1 MKRQPNF
8 QKLFFDH
15 FNGPPKK
22 VTYEVRQDSNRYHD
36 LVFLSSLIHD
46 ARLKLS
52 DVVRQKK
59 QVSISINRDCWEL
72 GIVKRNGI
80 GELYMANGK
89 LTFSPAKS
97 IQWHF
102 QRKSKLD
109 EEELW
114 IGGIW
119 LNRPSRN
126 DLRSLIIE
134 GHGWDCEI
142 ILKDEDIRIVLEDIE
157 VPYLYS
163 QKEKSIN
170 KTLKRTR
177 KRRRVA

>member
-1 MKRQPNF
+1 MKKQPDF

-46 ARLKLS
+46 ARLKRS
-52 DVVRQKK
+52 DVVQQKK

-72 GIVKRNGI
+72 GIVKRKGI
-80 GELYMANGK
+80 GELYIANSK
-89 LTFSPAKS
+89 LIISPTKS

-102 QRKSKLD
+102 QRKFKFD

-114 IGGIW
+114 IGDIW
-119 LNRPSRN
+119 LNRSSGDDFRC
-126 DLRSLIIE
+126 LIIE

-142 ILKDEDIRIVLEDIE
+142 KLKDEDIRIVLEDVE

-163 QKEKSIN
+163 QKKALTNRSVN
-170 KTLKRTR
+170 RSGRT
-177 KRRRVA
+177 K